1 MSPLAEEVS
10 HSRCQHVSEHPR
22 KMLLLVLFLVRT
34 ESQIEEAL
42 VEALLEEPAE
52 DLEG

>member
-10 HSRCQHVSEHPR
+10 HSRCQYVSEHPR
-22 KMLLLVLFLVRT
+22 EMLLLVLFLVRA
-34 ESQIEEAL
+34 EPQLEEAL
-42 VEALLEEPAE
+42 IEALLEEPTE